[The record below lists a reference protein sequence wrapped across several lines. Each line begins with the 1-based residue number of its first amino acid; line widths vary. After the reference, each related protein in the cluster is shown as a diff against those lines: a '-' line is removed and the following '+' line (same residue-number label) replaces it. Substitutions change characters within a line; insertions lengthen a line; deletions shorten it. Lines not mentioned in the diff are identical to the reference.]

1 MSQIDKYSLHSKFL
15 KKEDILF
22 IESVAKKIYDSGL
35 VTPAVFFLEMSKPLT
50 KVNRL
55 EMLDLQKTRTR
66 ANQLSRG
73 NTAETKIHKRSFA
86 VSTSRSGIG

>member
-1 MSQIDKYSLHSKFL
+1 
-15 KKEDILF
+15 
-22 IESVAKKIYDSGL
+22 
-35 VTPAVFFLEMSKPLT
+35 MSKPLT

-73 NTAETKIHKRSFA
+73 NTAETKIHTRSFA
-86 VSTSRSGIG
+86 VSTSRSGIGRDSSGRLMGTGLIVNRAI